1 MTLTRSRFY
10 PSLLDDLF
18 TSFPTKSFQPN
29 YQSPAINIKEVDNG
43 YEMELSAPGFTKKDF
58 EVTIDE
64 NTLTVKAKKESNS
77 KSETD
82 QFKRREFIIEGF
94 ERFFEL
100 PEHINHE
107 KIEVAYNS
115 GLLQLKLPLRKE
127 PKSKLKRTLSIS

>member
-29 YQSPAINIKEVDNG
+29 YQSPAINIKEVDKG
-43 YEMELSAPGFTKKDF
+43 YEMELSAPGFAKKDF

-64 NTLTVKAKKESNS
+64 NTLRVKANKESNS

-82 QFKRREFIIEGF
+82 QFKRREFIIAGF

-107 KIEVAYNS
+107 KIEVAYNN

-127 PKSKLKRTLSIS
+127 PKSKLKRTLSIN